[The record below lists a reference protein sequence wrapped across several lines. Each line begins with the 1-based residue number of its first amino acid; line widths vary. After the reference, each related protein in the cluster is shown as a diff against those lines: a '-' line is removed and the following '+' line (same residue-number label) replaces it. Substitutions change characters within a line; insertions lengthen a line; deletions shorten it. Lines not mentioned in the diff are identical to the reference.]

1 MKKYFLL
8 LFLFFFISSTYSQTI
23 KRQVI
28 CSYGGSSTISNNYIS
43 TTFGQSSSIDLIS
56 DSSYF
61 ILQGFEQK
69 VFNLTISGCTDPLA
83 INYDS
88 LATVDDSSCT
98 YCYANADIIPDTI
111 YACDSVEIC
120 IDTIVGGAY
129 SWLTSNV
136 SNHSPSI

>member
-28 CSYGGSSTISNNYIS
+28 CSHGGSSTISNNYIS

-61 ILQGFEQK
+61 IFQGFEQK

-83 INYDS
+83 LNYDS
-88 LATVDDSSCT
+88 LATVDDSSCV
-98 YCYANADIIPDTI
+98 YDLF
-111 YACDSVEIC
+111 
-120 IDTIVGGAY
+120 G
-129 SWLTSNV
+129 
-136 SNHSPSI
+136 